1 MSKAQARR
9 LGDRA
14 EGAVIELLPWLRYV
28 SDETAEHYD
37 AVARDSTD
45 VVNEGDPVE
54 IKSVAVRLASGSPGR
69 FNVRRTQHEALL
81 EVGGWYLFVVCT
93 PNQERGVLAYE
104 FVPAAVVDEE
114 LIPTAGA
121 GDDSVSLWWD
131 GGDGREEY
139 RQITWTAVFDKE
151 DVLDE

>member
-1 MSKAQARR
+1 MSKAEARR

-14 EGAVIELLPWLRYV
+14 EGAILELLPWLRYV

-37 AVARDSTD
+37 AVARESAG
-45 VVNEGDPVE
+45 VVDEDDPVE
-54 IKSVAVRLASGSPGR
+54 IKSVAVWLSSGSPGR

-81 EVGGWYLFVVCT
+81 EVGGWYLFVVCS
-93 PNQERGVLAYE
+93 PNQEREVIAYA
-104 FVPAAVVDEE
+104 FVSAADVDED
-114 LIPTAGA
+114 LIPSSGTDGER
-121 GDDSVSLWWD
+121 VSLWWD

-139 RQITWTAVFDKE
+139 RQIAWTDVFDKE